1 MGTYSWFVGARN
13 DASGCVINWSS
24 VDTTRLFKSRQLK
37 HIYESPDRPT
47 TLYML
52 AKQLDESKL
61 MGYLTDE
68 YIDALSA
75 LCRCLVPYGC
85 SPRIYYDYEGAD
97 EVWAFEFVPGTE
109 LVYLMRYNYG
119 HLVTDDTSDSHVQE
133 LLDRTPEKG
142 PWTYTLL

>member
-1 MGTYSWFVGARN
+1 
-13 DASGCVINWSS
+13 
-24 VDTTRLFKSRQLK
+24 
-37 HIYESPDRPT
+37 
-47 TLYML
+47 ML